1 MYANLDT
8 AGAIK
13 SICEIG
19 NAANLF
25 YQEQAPWGYLKGE
38 SANVDKARAIVTACA
53 EVVRMI
59 AIALKPVVPDFSA
72 KVFEQLGLGDQNLAD
87 LDKGLGD
94 GNVIAHVEKTY
105 IRPERAEFDA
115 LTIPEE
121 KQEEKGVTEEAVK
134 QTIPGEEKGGEDKV
148 AEIVR
153 TPLKPLIEF
162 DDFEKLDIRVGKV
175 IVCEKVKKSN
185 KLLRLEVEIG
195 HPDGPVQILSGLA
208 KHYQPEAL
216 IGRNVLVI
224 TNLKPREM
232 FGMMSNGMVLAASDE
247 LGLELPTV
255 LLRAPG
261 SQVK

>member
-1 MYANLDT
+1 M
-8 AGAIK
+8 
-13 SICEIG
+13 
-19 NAANLF
+19 
-25 YQEQAPWGYLKGE
+25 
-38 SANVDKARAIVTACA
+38 
-53 EVVRMI
+53 
-59 AIALKPVVPDFSA
+59 
-72 KVFEQLGLGDQNLAD
+72 
-87 LDKGLGD
+87 
-94 GNVIAHVEKTY
+94 
-105 IRPERAEFDA
+105 
-115 LTIPEE
+115 
-121 KQEEKGVTEEAVK
+121 
-134 QTIPGEEKGGEDKV
+134 

-153 TPLKPLIEF
+153 TPLKPLIVF